1 MDKEPAGV
9 DAQTRAV
16 AAAVAATAAA
26 AAAAAA
32 GCSCRGC
39 CSPRGNL
46 VAAAAEGSMGGRTGG
61 RTPNP
66 SDS

>member
-16 AAAVAATAAA
+16 AAAVVAT
-26 AAAAAA
+26 AAAA

-46 VAAAAEGSMGGRTGG
+46 AAAAAEGSMGGRTGG